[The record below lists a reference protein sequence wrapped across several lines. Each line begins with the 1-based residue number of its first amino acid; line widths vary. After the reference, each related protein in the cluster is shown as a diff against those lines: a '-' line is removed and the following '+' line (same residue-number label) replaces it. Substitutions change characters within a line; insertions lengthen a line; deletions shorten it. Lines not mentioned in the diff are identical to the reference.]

1 MLQTLYV
8 KNLALVKEAEINFT
22 NDFNVL
28 TGETGAGKSI
38 IIGSIMCALGGKVS
52 KDIIRTDAEYALCE
66 LTFKIDDE
74 SKLEELKAMGIE
86 ELDEGELLIS
96 RKISPTRN
104 SIRINGQTFTV
115 GEVKKVAGMLIDIHG
130 QHEHQ
135 LLFDENRHLEILDTF
150 VSEEAQAL
158 KETIKGLYDEYKLVC
173 HDMESLMMDE
183 SARAREIAFIEYEL
197 NEIDEAALRVGE
209 DEELEEDY
217 RRMNNSVR
225 ITQELGNVVDMLGG
239 MDNSVSGLAGLSVR
253 SVSNAMQY
261 DSKLEAL
268 YNMLMELESLAGDA
282 TRQADDYLRSL
293 DFSEEEFQQIS
304 SRLTL
309 INDLK
314 AKYNNDISKILEY
327 RQARGQELERL
338 LNIEEEKERLAKKR
352 CELYDGLALNCDRLT
367 QLRKEAADT
376 LSADIGR
383 VLNELNFLQVCF
395 EIEFTKCEEFSA
407 NGNDR
412 VRFMISTNPGE
423 ALKPLKAVASGG
435 EMSRI
440 MLAIKAV
447 LAGTDKVDTLI
458 FDEIDTGISGI
469 TAQLVADKIADIA
482 GNHQVICITH
492 LSQIAALADS
502 HFLIEKTAKDDST
515 YTSIKKLDYDESIN
529 ELARILGGNHIT
541 EAVLATAR
549 EIKK

>member
-158 KETIKGLYDEYKLVC
+158 KETIKGLYDEYRLVC

-239 MDNSVSGLAGLSVR
+239 MDNSVSGIAGLSVR

-293 DFSEEEFQQIS
+293 DFSEEEFNQIS

-309 INDLK
+309 INNLK

-352 CELYDGLALNCDRLT
+352 CELNDRLTLNCDRLT

-395 EIEFTKCEEFSA
+395 EIEFTKCQEFSD

-412 VRFMISTNPGE
+412 IRFMISTNPGE
-423 ALKPLKAVASGG
+423 ALKPLKSVASGG

-515 YTSIKKLDYDESIN
+515 YTSIKKLDYDDSIN